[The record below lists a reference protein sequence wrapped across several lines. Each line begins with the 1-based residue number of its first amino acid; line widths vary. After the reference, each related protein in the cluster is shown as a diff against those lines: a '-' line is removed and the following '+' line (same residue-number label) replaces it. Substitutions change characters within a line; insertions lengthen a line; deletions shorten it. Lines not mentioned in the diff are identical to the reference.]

1 MLRKRKNNIL
11 SKIVALQLLFGV
23 FFTPFF
29 YVQGASPIIPKI
41 ISRAQWGANE
51 SEMNW
56 QAEYAKVEKLVVHH
70 TASSNLVPDSDKSG
84 EYKSMVNNIY
94 TYHNSKR
101 TWYDNGKKYIG
112 FGDIGYNYLIDPNG
126 NIYEGRAGGNG
137 AIGGHVSGFNTGT
150 VGISIL
156 GSYGGNVNN
165 SYLSH
170 PLNSKIEN
178 SLENLVGWIASNN
191 NIKLNRSSNF
201 NGKNVDGLIGHRDL
215 APTNCPGDD
224 LYSRLDIIQNNAEII
239 RKTFDKYVYQIGGD
253 RAIYTIE
260 NGYKTKFNSA
270 SSLPS
275 VYASKTIIPI
285 TKSQLDF
292 YKYKDLI
299 IYPDESLLQE
309 FNTSRVYY
317 IQNGKKRPMEMS
329 GEEFGKMGYKT
340 SDIIKVFSSDLKLY
354 ESGKI
359 IKYSPDDQLIR
370 DNKGNVY
377 LSESGKKRRFT
388 SPKLFEYLNYKWEDI
403 KDDQFVSFYLDGSDV
418 IYPNK
423 TLIKK
428 EDSHQ
433 VYYIEDK
440 MRRRITSLTLM
451 KILGFNFDNVIVIN
465 NDEFDHFPEG
475 RTMKYPDGSLVR
487 SVDVPSIYL
496 IKDGK
501 KKEFTS
507 AVLFETAGYKW
518 NDVIE
523 IDTSEINQYPN
534 DGRVLYPD
542 GFLIRSKDAP
552 EIYFLESGKRR
563 KITSIALF
571 ENLGYKWNNVV
582 LINPDEIKDYPIG
595 KDMTYPDGT
604 LVKRDGFPIIFR
616 IENGKR
622 KEFTSI
628 TLFEAI
634 NSKWSDI
641 ISLSKDEFLSYQLD
655 GFVKYQENTLLRE
668 INTEKVYVV
677 KDGSLQEIRSVEEF
691 TSANY
696 RWSDIIDISK
706 SEINLY
712 LKPKIVTRK
721 PVSSVVP
728 LQEKEESIDIS
739 NDVEI
744 EDKDIIVNNVNK
756 DSPNIRIAIYSTTSE
771 DVIVSA
777 NGNYTVNYYNSDGI
791 IERTE
796 NRSADEQTVIKY
808 FDSSSYVKIKP
819 ESESVIIK
827 VVSYDDLS
835 WDKTINDNEFRG
847 SIEINHSEV
856 SNKLWIINDLLLEDY
871 VNGIAEALNDS
882 PEEYLM
888 AFGTIARTY
897 AMYYIEREGKHSGES
912 FHLKNSRNGNGN
924 DQVYKGYNFEIR
936 APEIVAANNET
947 AGYIINYND
956 KPIVAAYSS
965 DSGGT
970 TKNACDV
977 LSKAYCS
984 NDYAYLHGG
993 ITDPVN
999 TQHNQEKVS
1008 ASHGAG
1014 MSATGAYQMSLDGN
1028 GWQDIIKYYYPGIE
1042 ISKYY

>member
-1 MLRKRKNNIL
+1 MLRKRKKNIL

-23 FFTPFF
+23 FFTPFS
-29 YVQGASPIIPKI
+29 YVQGASIPEI

-51 SEMNW
+51 SRMNW
-56 QAEYAKVEKLVVHH
+56 PIEYAKVEKFVVHH
-70 TASSNLVPDSDKSG
+70 TASSNLISDTDRSG
-84 EYKSMVNNIY
+84 EYKDMVNNIY
-94 TYHNSKR
+94 NYHNSKR
-101 TWYDNGKKYIG
+101 TWYDNGEKYVG
-112 FGDIGYNYLIDPNG
+112 FGDVGYNYLIDPAG

-156 GSYGGNVNN
+156 GTYGGNVNN
-165 SYLSH
+165 NHISH
-170 PLNSKIEN
+170 LLNSKIKN
-178 SLENLVGWIASNN
+178 SLGNLVGWIASNN
-191 NIKLNRSSNF
+191 NIELNRSSNF
-201 NGKNVDGLIGHRDL
+201 NGKNIDGLIGHRDL

-224 LYSRLDIIQNNAEII
+224 LYNQLDVIQNNAQTV
-239 RKTFDKYVYQIGGD
+239 KKAFDKYAYQVGGD
-253 RAIYTIE
+253 KAIYIIKD
-260 NGYKTKFNSA
+260 GYKTKFNSI
-270 SSLPS
+270 SDLPS
-275 VYASKTIIPI
+275 AYASKTIVPI

-292 YKYKDLI
+292 YRYKKLV

-309 FNTSRVYY
+309 FNTSKVYY
-317 IQNGKKRPMEMS
+317 IENGKKRPMEMS

-340 SDIIKVFSSDLKLY
+340 NDIIKVFNSDLKLY
-354 ESGKI
+354 KSGKV
-359 IKYSPDDQLIR
+359 IKYSPENGLIR
-370 DNKGNVY
+370 DSKGNVY
-377 LSESGKKRRFT
+377 LSENGKKRKFT
-388 SPKLFEYLNYKWEDI
+388 SEKLFEYLNYKWTDI
-403 KDDQFVSFYLDGSDV
+403 KDDQFISFYLDGLDIV
-418 IYPNK
+418 YPDG
-423 TLIKK
+423 TLVRK
-428 EDSHQ
+428 ENDYK

-440 MRRRITSLTLM
+440 MRREVTSLTLM
-451 KILGFNFDNVIVIN
+451 NVLGFDMNSVISIN
-465 NDEFDHFPEG
+465 GDEFDHFPKSKA
-475 RTMKYPDGSLVR
+475 MKYPEGSLVR
-487 SVDVPSIYL
+487 SIDIPSIYL

-523 IDTSEINQYPN
+523 IDTSEMDQYPS

-563 KITSIALF
+563 KIISIDLF
-571 ENLGYKWNNVV
+571 ENLGYKWNDVI
-582 LINPDEIKDYPIG
+582 LIDPDEIKDYPIG
-595 KDMTYPDGT
+595 KNMIYPDGT

-628 TLFEAI
+628 TLFEAT

-655 GFVKYQENTLLRE
+655 GFVKYPENTLLRE
-668 INTEKVYVV
+668 INAQKVYVV
-677 KDGSLQEIRSVEEF
+677 KDGSLQAIRSAEEF
-691 TSANY
+691 MSANY
-696 RWSDIIDISK
+696 KWSDVIDISK

-712 LKPKIVTRK
+712 LKPKIVTKK
-721 PVSSVVP
+721 PVSSVIP
-728 LQEKEESIDIS
+728 QQEKEENIDIS
-739 NDVEI
+739 DDVEI
-744 EDKDIIVNNVNK
+744 ENK
-756 DSPNIRIAIYSTTSE
+756 DSIVDSVNENSPNIRIAIYSTASE

-777 NGNYTVNYYNSDGI
+777 SGNYTVNYYNSDGI

-796 NRSADEQTVIKY
+796 DRSADEQTVIKY
-808 FDSSSYVKIKP
+808 FNSSSYVKIKP
-819 ESESVIIK
+819 ESRSVIMK

-847 SIEINHSEV
+847 SIEIYHSEV

-897 AMYYIEREGKHSGES
+897 AMYYIEREGKHFGES
-912 FHLKNSRNGNGN
+912 FHLKNSRNENGN
-924 DQVYKGYNFEIR
+924 DQVYKGYNFEMR
-936 APEIVAANNET
+936 APKIVTANNET

-999 TQHNQEKVS
+999 TQHDQEKVS

-1014 MSATGAYQMSLDGN
+1014 MSAIGAYQMSLDGN